1 MNKQKSV
8 EEAQKILSLI
18 ELNKKKKRAN
28 IRSENAKKQKLEKAI
43 KLIERNKH
51 LVKEATNKTIERQW
65 ILNDKEVLCIE
76 INNTKEMELN
86 SENNEGDVGLVEED
100 QIIGSSFF
108 NF

>member
-1 MNKQKSV
+1 MNNQISV
-8 EEAQKILSLI
+8 EESQKILSLI

-65 ILNDKEVLCIE
+65 IFTGKEVLCIK

-86 SENNEGDVGLVEED
+86 SENNQGDVGFGEED
-100 QIIGSSFF
+100 QITGSSFF
-108 NF
+108 